1 MSNANPSVLRRL
13 PCAAEPTE
21 RLPLHCPLRFFLFP
35 RPCRRNLV
43 TAGFADEPGVL
54 QALTDHT
61 DNADQEPARVSVLA
75 LVESERQIGRA
86 SCRER
91 VLRLV

>member
-1 MSNANPSVLRRL
+1 M
-13 PCAAEPTE
+13 
-21 RLPLHCPLRFFLFP
+21 
-35 RPCRRNLV
+35 

-75 LVESERQIGRA
+75 LVESERLLVEIAEQVKRLDADIGSANRSLEQA
-86 SCRER
+86 PEILKPVGVHVVSDVANGMVDLLVRE
-91 VLRLV
+91 L